1 MTLQLV
7 ACPEW
12 KHVMMV
18 GLKKTLPKK
27 QSKILSS
34 DAICIGFTN
43 NWQFLGNIAHH
54 IFVVQCSVGRASFAC
69 VNDWHAADKARG
81 ADITTP
87 IQCIV
92 MTCKSTLFTL
102 LWTLV
107 TERPIVTAEKSIWAF
122 PERDKSGFNLQSSM
136 QKLTVEKS
144 TVSLSI

>member
-1 MTLQLV
+1 MWW
-7 ACPEW
+7 CP
-12 KHVMMV
+12 
-18 GLKKTLPKK
+18 KTDKY
-27 QSKILSS
+27 QV
-34 DAICIGFTN
+34 
-43 NWQFLGNIAHH
+43 W
-54 IFVVQCSVGRASFAC
+54 CSEGSFAG
-69 VNDWHAADKARG
+69 VNADWHAADKARG

-92 MTCKSTLFTL
+92 MTYKNTLFTL
-102 LWTLV
+102 LWALV